1 MNQYQIDSYF
11 LLAKSRNKEIA
22 ENINDFMFMYK
33 KENELYFTNENG
45 NDIQITSNNTENAF
59 KNLSP
64 PRAPGK
70 ENAFRQPASGGRFF

>member
-33 KENELYFTNENG
+33 I
-45 NDIQITSNNTENAF
+45 D
-59 KNLSP
+59 NLFVM
-64 PRAPGK
+64 K
-70 ENAFRQPASGGRFF
+70 DYIYHD